1 MIPVISN
8 SAPVSTL
15 DGVNF
20 DATEDIEFYI
30 NLSQNISDADG
41 DNLTFTDNTTM
52 FDIGLAN
59 GTISFT
65 ANDSFVGDNWVNIT
79 VTDQPGAKL
88 SIALNF
94 SVQNVNDA
102 PVLSTIG
109 NHTID
114 EDQNFYFDVNATDED
129 LDIPNTPEVL
139 TFSVNDTTLF
149 LIIDF
154 TPDYDVVGDY
164 QFNISVNDSSGVI
177 AEEIINIT
185 INEVNDAPI
194 LLGIANLS
202 GTQGVEFSYDFNATD
217 EEDDPSG
224 SENGSLNYADNTT
237 WFDIDINN
245 GTIYWTPNS
254 SQVGEFWFNITVNDT
269 TGLQTSSEINI
280 TIYNVNDPPVINEVV
295 SIPSNGEGSV
305 EENDTLTITVYVD
318 DADGND
324 LTYNWT
330 VDDIQNQT
338 SSDTGSGTQS
348 DSFVYA
354 PNFTEEGEHN
364 ITIVVSDGQ
373 ANDAYSWNITVNHT
387 NAPPVFSEEISNK
400 SASGAETASVTIELS
415 DYFSDHD
422 YDDPKYNQSINFTY
436 HEYNSSYDNLTNPT
450 FTISIN
456 NDTWTAT
463 ISTTTTAEEI
473 VEFLADDGT
482 YYAESNNFSV
492 NLTISETTTT
502 TTTPSGGGGGGGGGG
517 GKTYVAIDIIHP
529 GDVSLFLGQQI
540 ITPLIIKNTG
550 TTTLRD
556 IGIEATTDS
565 KDIELVLSK
574 DYIPMLAKDQ
584 EEAVDLTIITSNNT
598 QEGKREI
605 IVRTPVKSPKVTDSV
620 KLFVNLIE
628 FGLEDKKLVK
638 EKIVY
643 LKDLLNENP
652 ECLELQEVIEE
663 AENLMNAEEFSQ
675 ALQMT
680 SQAIQACKD
689 IVASVSAKKIE
700 APLVRIVGDN
710 IYIIAGEILFLL
722 LLIWF
727 LYRYL
732 KKRKRMKMLK

>member
-1 MIPVISN
+1 
-8 SAPVSTL
+8 
-15 DGVNF
+15 
-20 DATEDIEFYI
+20 
-30 NLSQNISDADG
+30 
-41 DNLTFTDNTTM
+41 
-52 FDIGLAN
+52 
-59 GTISFT
+59 
-65 ANDSFVGDNWVNIT
+65 
-79 VTDQPGAKL
+79 
-88 SIALNF
+88 
-94 SVQNVNDA
+94 
-102 PVLSTIG
+102 
-109 NHTID
+109 
-114 EDQNFYFDVNATDED
+114 
-129 LDIPNTPEVL
+129 
-139 TFSVNDTTLF
+139 
-149 LIIDF
+149 
-154 TPDYDVVGDY
+154 
-164 QFNISVNDSSGVI
+164 
-177 AEEIINIT
+177 
-185 INEVNDAPI
+185 
-194 LLGIANLS
+194 
-202 GTQGVEFSYDFNATD
+202 
-217 EEDDPSG
+217 
-224 SENGSLNYADNTT
+224 
-237 WFDIDINN
+237 
-245 GTIYWTPNS
+245 
-254 SQVGEFWFNITVNDT
+254 
-269 TGLQTSSEINI
+269 LQTSSEINI

-387 NAPPVFSEEISNK
+387 NAPPVFSGEISNK

-574 DYIPMLAKDQ
+574 DYIP
-584 EEAVDLTIITSNNT
+584 V
-598 QEGKREI
+598 
-605 IVRTPVKSPKVTDSV
+605 
-620 KLFVNLIE
+620 
-628 FGLEDKKLVK
+628 
-638 EKIVY
+638 
-643 LKDLLNENP
+643 
-652 ECLELQEVIEE
+652 
-663 AENLMNAEEFSQ
+663 
-675 ALQMT
+675 
-680 SQAIQACKD
+680 
-689 IVASVSAKKIE
+689 
-700 APLVRIVGDN
+700 
-710 IYIIAGEILFLL
+710 
-722 LLIWF
+722 
-727 LYRYL
+727 
-732 KKRKRMKMLK
+732 